1 MIGPNVRYLFIA
13 EYEAAQGWIAGNIS
27 RFKTSVRQ
35 DDFYLLYKIG
45 RRPLPPPG
53 IEMVIQSLG
62 KQVRIVDATQ
72 IRDEEMI
79 QHIVSEIKSA
89 SKISIEIWFLQMKE
103 EFDSVKN
110 QLPEYTISYAETF
123 QVGRRGKKAESQ
135 TKEEPH
141 KKENNPSGSPPVR
154 DNEEKAPPLPQQQ
167 VKQEVQSGKKQK
179 KRRNSKKPEQRPRQ
193 SSKNPDDNSS
203 DRSSS
208 LNQADKKTEPKE
220 TAKQTE
226 PEELANVAA
235 GRHAPKEPETKKS
248 GSKEISGFDMADIFD
263 SFNLFGTGFPKST
276 QTQKGS
282 DSSHEES
289 NSTTTT
295 KPDSVSMESD
305 SASSEPSPHEESI
318 TPEGSE
324 GSFEYQPGTTGKE
337 TPSKE
342 PAAEKRVSNSSDRKP
357 PAGSI
362 PSPQSSFRN
371 GKGDSGKGR
380 SEKSA
385 PKETSTADLMRII
398 FGARHD
404 ERSYQHDFTELENSK
419 AQMVSKL
426 EERLIQNINLLV
438 KGVKDYDWDYP
449 EYMQFIVTMIR
460 SSDYQ
465 DFLES
470 WSIVSPN
477 HQIQITE
484 DVYKAIFDETEYY
497 SRVCDLLY
505 AEDNW

>member
-79 QHIVSEIKSA
+79 QHIVSEIKSVR
-89 SKISIEIWFLQMKE
+89 KISIEIWFLQMKE

-154 DNEEKAPPLPQQQ
+154 DTEDKASPPSQQQ
-167 VKQEVQSGKKQK
+167 VNQESQNGKKQK
-179 KRRNSKKPEQRPRQ
+179 RRRNSKKPEQRPRQ
-193 SSKNPDDNSS
+193 SSKNPEDKSS

-208 LNQADKKTEPKE
+208 SNQADKKVEPKE
-220 TAKQTE
+220 TVKQPE
-226 PEELANVAA
+226 PEEPANVAT
-235 GRHAPKEPETKKS
+235 GKHDPKEPEAKRA
-248 GSKEISGFDMADIFD
+248 GSKKITGFDMADIFD
-263 SFNLFGTGFPKST
+263 SFNLFGAGFPKTT
-276 QTQKGS
+276 QSQKDS
-282 DSSHEES
+282 DSTHEES
-289 NSTTTT
+289 NSSATT
-295 KPDSVSMESD
+295 KPDAIPVESD
-305 SASSEPSPHEESI
+305 SASSESSPPEEVI
-318 TPEGSE
+318 TPEGQVRSY
-324 GSFEYQPGTTGKE
+324 EYQAGTTGKD

-342 PAAEKRVSNSSDRKP
+342 PAAEKRVPNSSARKP

-362 PSPQSSFRN
+362 PSPQSSYRH

-385 PKETSTADLMRII
+385 PKESSTADLMRII

-438 KGVKDYDWDYP
+438 KGVKDYNWDYP

-460 SSDYQ
+460 SSGYQ

-484 DVYKAIFDETEYY
+484 DVYKAIFDEAEYY